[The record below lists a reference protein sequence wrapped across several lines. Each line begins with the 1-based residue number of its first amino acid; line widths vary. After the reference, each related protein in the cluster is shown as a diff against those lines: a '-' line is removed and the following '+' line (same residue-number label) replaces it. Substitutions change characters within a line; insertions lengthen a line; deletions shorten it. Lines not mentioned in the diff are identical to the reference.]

1 MCCIVFIVLDLD
13 PADLRPEAVEAVVVA
28 EQLLA
33 VLELVGQ
40 AGGGRLVVLGL
51 LAVPDGRHGVAVLAL
66 ALLLG
71 PLAGEGPEG
80 CLQLAGR
87 GHGLVVVAADRD
99 ELGLFELFLF
109 LNKEKYLKKNKSIIF

>member
-1 MCCIVFIVLDLD
+1 MSYRSPPSSGYDSMQKVLDLD

-51 LAVPDGRHGVAVLAL
+51 LAVPFLSF
-66 ALLLG
+66 LLG
-71 PLAGEGPEG
+71 HEDL
-80 CLQLAGR
+80 
-87 GHGLVVVAADRD
+87 
-99 ELGLFELFLF
+99 
-109 LNKEKYLKKNKSIIF
+109 